1 MKYTRKAF
9 VITNGKEFVAW
20 EKMDDGFE
28 IRFGPIDGATF
39 FSSQATAS
47 AVLRDARLHP
57 NYFICP
63 VTIHYML
70 QVDHAQPAEEDNPA
84 A

>member
-28 IRFGPIDGATF
+28 IRFGAIDGATF
-39 FSSQATAS
+39 FSSQATAG

-57 NYFICP
+57 NYFIRP
-63 VTIHYML
+63 VTIHYMV
-70 QVDHAQPAEEDNPA
+70 QADHGQPAEDDSLTA
-84 A
+84 